1 MSMGFFD
8 ELKRRNVIRVGIAY
22 AVTAW
27 ILLQL
32 TEVLTELLELSTD
45 VGKLVIVLLL
55 LGFIPAL
62 IFAWAFEL
70 TPDGIK
76 RESEVDRSQ
85 SRTQQTG
92 RKLDRVI
99 IGVLVIA
106 LGYFIYESRFKTDT
120 PGETE
125 QPVVAAPPAPPAVT
139 EAGESIEPEN
149 EPDAPRERSVAV
161 LPFVNMS
168 PDEAQEYFSDGVT
181 EEIINAVVKIPG
193 ISVPARTSVFAYK
206 DRQLDLRQ
214 VGAELGVSHILEGS
228 IRSQGNQV
236 RITAQ
241 LIEADDGFH
250 LWSETYDRTLDN
262 IFVVQEEIA
271 AAIAAQLVGKLDGSV
286 QTVPN
291 QTRNMAAYDLY
302 LQGRA
307 ALRKRSDE
315 SLTLLE
321 QAIEADP
328 NFAPAYAA
336 LAIALNATHIDN
348 DRAVVL
354 ADRALVL
361 DPDNVDALNAKAA
374 ALRSRMQWAES
385 EAVFER
391 ALAIDPNSAELLED
405 WAEFLAYVG
414 RVDEALEVAQRG
426 VEIDAALMPMQ
437 AAYIEALLSTGR
449 PEEAKAVFLDLLS
462 RDETR
467 DYAWYAGLDV
477 WLDPRNMAE
486 GPAVPPPLS
495 VTDDMPETWRHA
507 AELTNRFLRAVPDRQ
522 FTAEEIDELK
532 TLYGL
537 GTIDNRFYVDT
548 IARSLLITAGEID
561 HVMQT
566 DLSQFD
572 TSGLPLHEM
581 QWVPARAPLRAHPDF
596 HRYLE
601 QTNLV
606 AYWDQHGWPEFCR
619 RVDGEVRCR

>member
-1 MSMGFFD
+1 MSFFE
-8 ELKRRNVIRVGIAY
+8 ELKRRNVVRVGIAY
-22 AVTAW
+22 AVAAW
-27 ILLQL
+27 LLLQIAD
-32 TEVLTELLELSTD
+32 VLIDNIGAPDWVFPTLLM
-45 VGKLVIVLLL
+45 VLGI
-55 LGFIPAL
+55 GFPLAL

-70 TPDGIK
+70 TPEGLK
-76 RESEVDRSQ
+76 RESEVDRSR
-85 SRTQQTG
+85 STTRQTS

-106 LGYFIYESRFKTDT
+106 LGYFIYESRFKAEV
-120 PGETE
+120 PREAA
-125 QPVVAAPPAPPAVT
+125 QPDIAAPPIPPAVT
-139 EAGESIEPEN
+139 DARQPVESGN
-149 EPDAPRERSVAV
+149 EDHAPRQRSVAV

-193 ISVPARTSVFAYK
+193 IAVPARTSVFAYK
-206 DRQLDLRQ
+206 GRQLDLRQ

-228 IRSQGNQV
+228 IRSQGDQV

-250 LWSETYDRTLDN
+250 LWSETYDRTLDD
-262 IFVVQEEIA
+262 IFAVQEEIA
-271 AAIAAQLVGKLDGSV
+271 AAIAAQLVGKLDGNV

-307 ALRKRSDE
+307 ALRRRSDE
-315 SLTLLE
+315 AQNLLE

-354 ADRALVL
+354 ADRALAL
-361 DPDNVDALNAKAA
+361 DPSNVDALNAKAA

-449 PEEAKAVFLDLLS
+449 PEEAKAVIQDLS
-462 RDETR
+462 TR
-467 DYAWYAGLDV
+467 PENRGFAWYAGLDV
-477 WLDPRNMAE
+477 WLDPRIQDRGEVNPKPLTDLE
-486 GPAVPPPLS
+486 AVS
-495 VTDDMPETWRHA
+495 GAWKFA
-507 AELTNRFLRAVPDRQ
+507 AELLDRYLGSGPDRQ
-522 FTAEEIDELK
+522 FTATELDELK
-532 TLYGL
+532 ALYAPGR
-537 GTIDNRFYVDT
+537 IDQGPYVDA
-548 IARSLLITAGEID
+548 IARKLLISAGEIEY
-561 HVMQT
+561 VIAT
-566 DLSQFD
+566 DLSRFD
-572 TSGLPLHEM
+572 TSDLALHEL
-581 QWVPARAPLRAHPDF
+581 QWVPAQAPLRAHPDF
-596 HRYLE
+596 GRYLE
-601 QTNLV
+601 KANIV
-606 AYWDQHGWPEFCR
+606 AYWDQHGWPDFCR
-619 RVDGEVRCR
+619 RVDDTVRCQ

>member
-1 MSMGFFD
+1 MSFFE

-55 LGFIPAL
+55 IGFIPAL

-85 SRTQQTG
+85 SKTQQTG

-106 LGYFIYESRFKTDT
+106 LGYFIYESRFKAEA
-120 PGETE
+120 PGETG
-125 QPVVAAPPAPPAVT
+125 QPVVAAPPEPPAVT
-139 EAGESIEPEN
+139 EARESVEPES
-149 EPDAPRERSVAV
+149 EPDAPRGRSVAV

-206 DRQLDLRQ
+206 GRQLDLRQ

-228 IRSQGNQV
+228 IRSQGDQV

-262 IFVVQEEIA
+262 IFAVQEEIA
-271 AAIAAQLVGKLDGSV
+271 AAIAAQLVGKLDGNV

-302 LQGRA
+302 LQGRT
-307 ALRKRSDE
+307 ALRKRIPE
-315 SLTLLE
+315 AETLLE

-336 LAIALNATHIDN
+336 LAIALNATYIDN

-354 ADRALVL
+354 ADRALAL
-361 DPDNVDALNAKAA
+361 DPNNVDALNAKAA
-374 ALRSRMQWAES
+374 ALRSRMEWTES
-385 EAVFER
+385 EAVFEQ

-414 RVDEALEVAQRG
+414 RLEEALEVSKRG

-449 PEEAKAVFLDLLS
+449 PEAA
-462 RDETR
+462 RDAFRNLVTRAETR
-467 DYAWYAGLDV
+467 NYAWYMGLDV
-477 WLDPRNMAE
+477 WLDPRIAE
-486 GPAVPPPLS
+486 MGAVEPPPLAGAND
-495 VTDDMPETWRHA
+495 VPEEWRDA
-507 AELTNRFLRAVPDRQ
+507 AKLTLRYLDAGPDRQ
-522 FTAEEIDELK
+522 FTADEIAELKALYGAGLIDEW
-532 TLYGL
+532 
-537 GTIDNRFYVDT
+537 RFVT
-548 IARSLLITAGEID
+548 NLARSLLIHAGETD
-561 HVMQT
+561 HVIAT
-566 DLSQFD
+566 DLSLFSTTQ
-572 TSGLPLHEM
+572 LPIHEM
-581 QWVPARAPLRAHPDF
+581 QWVPTRAALRAHPDF
-596 HRYLE
+596 GRYLE
-601 QTNLV
+601 RANLTT
-606 AYWDQHGWPEFCR
+606 YWDQHGWPEFCR
-619 RVDGEVRCR
+619 RVDDAVRCQ